1 MTMHELAI
9 CHALIVQI
17 EDIAGKRPGRVRQVC
32 LGIGPLAGVEPRL
45 LADAYPLVCAG
56 TIAEG
61 SQLEIEQTDI
71 RVRCRVCG
79 AATTATPNR
88 LVCGAC
94 GDWHTDLLAGDE
106 LLLLRI
112 ELETREDAAEV
123 ADV

>member
-1 MTMHELAI
+1 MHELAI
-9 CHALIVQI
+9 CQALIVQI
-17 EDIAGKRPGRVRQVC
+17 EDIAGKRPGRVRQVR

-61 SQLEIEQTDI
+61 SQLEIEETDI

-79 AATTATPNR
+79 AETMATPNR
-88 LVCGAC
+88 LICGTC
-94 GDWHTDLLAGDE
+94 GDWHTDLLTGDE

-112 ELETREDAAEV
+112 ELETREHAVEV

>member
-1 MTMHELAI
+1 MHELAI
-9 CHALIVQI
+9 CQALIAQL
-17 EDIAGKRPGRVRQVC
+17 ENIAGKRPGPVRQVC

-61 SQLEIEQTDI
+61 SQLEIEEIDI

-79 AATTATPNR
+79 AETVATPNR
-88 LVCGAC
+88 LICGSC

-106 LLLLRI
+106 LLLLKI
-112 ELETREDAAEV
+112 EFETREDVAEV
-123 ADV
+123 AHV

>member
-1 MTMHELAI
+1 MHELAI
-9 CHALIVQI
+9 CQALIVQI
-17 EDIAGKRPGRVRQVC
+17 EDIAGKRAARVRRVYV
-32 LGIGPLAGVEPRL
+32 GIGPLAGVEPRL

-61 SQLEIEQTDI
+61 SQLEIEAADI
-71 RVRCRVCG
+71 RIRCRTCG
-79 AATTATPNR
+79 AETTATPNR
-88 LVCGAC
+88 LICGTC

-112 ELETREDAAEV
+112 ELETREDAVEV

>member
-1 MTMHELAI
+1 MHELAI
-9 CHALIVQI
+9 CQALIAQI
-17 EDIAGKRPGRVRQVC
+17 EAVAGKRSARVRQVY
-32 LGIGPLAGVEPRL
+32 LWIGPLAGVELRL

-61 SQLEIEQTDI
+61 SRLDIEATDI
-71 RVRCRVCG
+71 RVRCRTCG
-79 AATTATPNR
+79 AETTATPN
-88 LVCGAC
+88 LLICGAC

-112 ELETREDAAEV
+112 ELETREDAVEI

>member
-1 MTMHELAI
+1 MHELAI
-9 CHALIVQI
+9 CQALIVQI
-17 EDIAGKRPGRVRQVC
+17 EDIAGKRAARVRQVY

-61 SQLEIEQTDI
+61 SQLEIEATEI
-71 RVRCRVCG
+71 RIRCRTCG
-79 AATTATPNR
+79 AETTATPNR
-88 LVCGAC
+88 LICGTC

-112 ELETREDAAEV
+112 ELETREDAVEV

>member
-1 MTMHELAI
+1 MHELAI
-9 CHALIVQI
+9 CQALIAQI
-17 EDIAGKRPGRVRQVC
+17 ENIASGQAGRVRQVH

-56 TIAEG
+56 TVVEG
-61 SQLEIEQTDI
+61 SQLEIEETNI

-79 AATTATPNR
+79 AETMATPNR
-88 LVCGAC
+88 LICGAC

-112 ELETREDAAEV
+112 EFETREDVAEV
-123 ADV
+123 AHV